1 MPPAP
6 KPASQR
12 RNRGTPKSWGDSE
25 PVEVSGDA
33 PGEQPGLG
41 FDAADLIVD
50 MWDSLA
56 GSVEAKFFSAADWQ
70 RARFELWFANKVIS
84 GHEAAT
90 ASKWATIQEG
100 LSALL
105 ISPADKRRAGIELK
119 RAVADPAAEE
129 ADAKIA
135 DLAERLRAV

>member
-12 RNRGTPKSWGDSE
+12 RNRGTPKSWGESD
-25 PVEVSGDA
+25 PVSVSGEA
-33 PGEQPGLG
+33 TEAQPDLG
-41 FDAADLIVD
+41 FDAVELILGL
-50 MWDSLA
+50 WDSL
-56 GSVEAKFFSAADWQ
+56 GDSPESKFFSAADWQ
-70 RARFELWFANKVIS
+70 RARLELWFANKVVS
-84 GHEAAT
+84 GEEPVT
-90 ASKWATIQEG
+90 ASKWATIQDG

-119 RAVADPAAEE
+119 RAVVDPAAEA
-129 ADAKIA
+129 ADAKVA